1 MLNMNNVEHFRKI
14 ATDPRFKPVEIGQK
28 FGYLTVLDVY
38 RGESCWMCRCKC
50 DCGNIKDIAKSS
62 LTTGRTTSCGC
73 YNKRRVHEVRSK
85 GNFTHTRLYHTWEN
99 MKARCLNKNSPE
111 YHNYGGRGITIC
123 DEWRDDFS
131 KFRNWAINNG
141 WDETHN
147 KFEISLDRIN
157 VNGNYEPS
165 NCRWATYKEQVNN
178 QRRSRR
184 WIYNGVAYTLV
195 EISEKFNINP
205 MALRSRLYSQKLDVK
220 TAIEKP
226 LQKRIKR

>member
-1 MLNMNNVEHFRKI
+1 MNNVEHFNKI

-50 DCGNIKDIAKSS
+50 DCGNIKDIAKSG

-73 YNKRRVHEVRSK
+73 YNRRRVHEACSK
-85 GNFTHTRLYHTWEN
+85 GNFTNTRLYHTWEN

-123 DEWRDDFS
+123 DEWRDDFL
-131 KFRNWAINNG
+131 KFRDWAINNG

-184 WIYNGVAYTLV
+184 WIYNGVAYTLI

-226 LQKRIKR
+226 LQKRMKR